1 MNPLCATEDKQV
13 NAQHASTKAM
23 RNAPRG
29 MTLIEILVVIAIIGI
44 VVTVVSV
51 GVVGYLE
58 DAKIQSTKTLVEN
71 VAKGASSYAVT
82 HRRLPKSLE
91 ELVERKYVKKNQL
104 QDPWQNELE
113 YSPGSGGGIDDF
125 ELCSKGP
132 DGTSGNEDDICAGE
146 DEE

>member
-1 MNPLCATEDKQV
+1 MEDKQLETRLATTDV
-13 NAQHASTKAM
+13 M

-58 DAKIQSTKTLVEN
+58 DAKIQSTKTLVNN

-82 HRRLPKSLE
+82 NRRLPKTLD
-91 ELVERKYVKKNQL
+91 ELVDRKYVKKNQL
-104 QDPWQNELE
+104 KDPWDTELE
-113 YSPGSGGGIDDF
+113 YNPGNSGQIDDF
-125 ELCSKGP
+125 ELCSAGP
-132 DGTSGNEDDICAGE
+132 DGSLGTEDDICAGE
-146 DEE
+146 EED